1 MLERAR
7 LHQTHLNY
15 LIRNASVQF
24 TKLTSIYLLTTLT
37 LFAASTSC
45 NGIYFLNTAPDFLN
59 TKLKTKTKELCFAE
73 FAVMH
78 SGASKTPLWS
88 AQHLTKD
95 MLSRKGSRSTNFHT
109 EERLHEDERAEIID
123 YIGTHFDRGQLS
135 SGTNF
140 SDDIA
145 YKESFSLAN
154 IVPQNH
160 TNRVGVWA
168 KIEENIKTLVK
179 THGEIYVISGPLFLS
194 NTPQRIH
201 NKVLVPTKL
210 FKAIYIPSTG
220 EGSAYLTKN
229 TMDKEYEVIGIA
241 ELEKISG
248 ISFFPRMNMSAKMS
262 VMDLPTIKS
271 SKDKNSQW
279 KSMTK
284 ENISKDHL

>member
-1 MLERAR
+1 M
-7 LHQTHLNY
+7 
-15 LIRNASVQF
+15 QF
-24 TKLTSIYLLTTLT
+24 IKLTTIYLLTTLT
-37 LFAASTSC
+37 LFGASTTC
-45 NGIYFLNTAPDFLN
+45 KGIYFLNTAPDFLN
-59 TKLKTKTKELCFAE
+59 TKLKAKTKELCFAE
-73 FAVMH
+73 FAIMH
-78 SGASKTPLWS
+78 SGVSKTPLWS

-95 MLSRKGSRSTNFHT
+95 MLIRKGSRSTNFHA
-109 EERLHEDERAEIID
+109 EERLHENERAEIID
-123 YIGTHFDRGQLS
+123 YIGAHFDRGQLS
-135 SGTNF
+135 SSTNF

-168 KIEENIKTLVK
+168 KIGENINTLVK
-179 THGEIYVISGPLFLS
+179 KYGEVYVISGPLFLS
-194 NTPQRIH
+194 NTPERIH

-210 FKAIYIPSTG
+210 FKAIYVPSTG

-248 ISFFPRMNMSAKMS
+248 ISFFPRMNMNAKMF
-262 VMDLPTIKS
+262 VMDLPTIEN
-271 SKDKNSQW
+271 SKDKSSQW
-279 KSMTK
+279 KSITK